1 MANEISTN
9 INVTVTVNG
18 QIATGTVSGLADASN
33 NAFIGNEQIIGTA
46 AETILLGDIGATPV
60 FIFIRNMDTTN
71 YVEVDA
77 VNTFTSFPQ
86 KIFPGKGVYL
96 YPETGTIYIKAN
108 TASVRVWVV
117 AA

>member
-1 MANEISTN
+1 MANEINTS

-18 QIATGTVSGLADASN
+18 QVATGTVSGQSDATN
-33 NAFIGNEQIIGTA
+33 NAFIGNEQLIGTS
-46 AETILLGDIGATPV
+46 AETILMGDIGATPV
-60 FIFIRNMDTTN
+60 FLFVRNMDTTN

-77 VNTFTSFPQ
+77 VNTFNAFPQ

-96 YPETGTIYIKAN
+96 YPETGTVYIKAN
-108 TASVRVWVV
+108 TASVRVWIV